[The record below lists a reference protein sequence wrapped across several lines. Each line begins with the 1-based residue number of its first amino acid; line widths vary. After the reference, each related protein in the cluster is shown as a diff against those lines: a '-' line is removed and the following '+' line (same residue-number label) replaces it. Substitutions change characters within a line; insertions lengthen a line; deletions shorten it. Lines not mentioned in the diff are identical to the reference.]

1 MEMVVVL
8 SLSFSLHNASAM
20 AFYTPPNPSECEHV
34 RRRRWCRSVGS
45 VVDMFVLA
53 MISIVNVYL

>member
-8 SLSFSLHNASAM
+8 SLSLHNVSAM
-20 AFYTPPNPSECEHV
+20 AFYTPPNPSECKPV
-34 RRRRWCRSVGS
+34 RRRRWRRAVGS
-45 VVDMFVLA
+45 VVDMLVLA